1 MARLIE
7 CASNLM
13 HRTMMMMLYATGLR
27 RAEMCHL
34 KVSDIDSKRM
44 VIHVRQG
51 KGGRDRDVLLTPKL
65 LETLREYWRWMK
77 PKTYLFPGTVK
88 GWRADVPITEKIVWQ
103 AVNEAAKRAG
113 ITKHVSPH
121 TLAALLRDPHA
132 GSRRRPAHHPGSS
145 RPCQA
150 RSHHRLPALVPAPS
164 AGDSQSARSHRGV
177 QPRRSEA
184 LQEEDQA
191 MSRPTLEV
199 ADIVRRTGNSFWE
212 KQQSHLAWPH
222 RKVLDAIVRCRTAA
236 LGGHRDKCV
245 RCGHQAISFNSCRNR
260 HCPKCQGNAR
270 AKWLAA
276 RSAELLPVPYFHVVF
291 TLPHELSALV
301 LQNKRLLY
309 DLLFRTSAA
318 TMLELARDP
327 KHLGADIGFLGVLH
341 TWGQNLE
348 HHPHV
353 HYIVPAGG
361 LALDGSRWIDSSRRF
376 FLPVQALSRVF
387 RGKFCEGLRELFKQD
402 RLQFHGSQQ
411 QLASP
416 GAFNYFLWQLG
427 QKDWVVYAKP
437 PFGGAEHVLNYL
449 ARYTHRV
456 AISNHRLVAFE
467 NDRVSF
473 RWRDYA
479 HGGKK
484 KVMTVSADEFL
495 RRFLLHVLP
504 SGLVRIRHF
513 GLFANRRRDTA
524 LARCRELL
532 GATTHPRSAR
542 NHQSAALSRLLR
554 HHAGHRTVHQCS
566 TLLPV

>member
-1 MARLIE
+1 
-7 CASNLM
+7 
-13 HRTMMMMLYATGLR
+13 
-27 RAEMCHL
+27 
-34 KVSDIDSKRM
+34 
-44 VIHVRQG
+44 
-51 KGGRDRDVLLTPKL
+51 
-65 LETLREYWRWMK
+65 
-77 PKTYLFPGTVK
+77 
-88 GWRADVPITEKIVWQ
+88 
-103 AVNEAAKRAG
+103 
-113 ITKHVSPH
+113 
-121 TLAALLRDPHA
+121 
-132 GSRRRPAHHPGSS
+132 
-145 RPCQA
+145 
-150 RSHHRLPALVPAPS
+150 
-164 AGDSQSARSHRGV
+164 
-177 QPRRSEA
+177 
-184 LQEEDQA
+184 

-212 KQQSHLAWPH
+212 QQQSHLAWPH

-236 LGGHRDKCV
+236 LGGHLDKCV
-245 RCGHQAISFNSCRNR
+245 SCGHQAISFNSCRNR

-291 TLPHELSALV
+291 TLPHSLSALV

-309 DLLFRTSAA
+309 DLLYRTSAA

-327 KHLGADIGFLGVLH
+327 KHMGADIGFLGVLH

-376 FLPVQALSRVF
+376 FLPVHALSRLF
-387 RGKFCEGLRELFKQD
+387 RGKFVAGLKQLFAQSE
-402 RLQFHGSQQ
+402 LQFHGSQQ
-411 QLASP
+411 YLTAPGCFPSFLRQL
-416 GAFNYFLWQLG
+416 FRQ
-427 QKDWVVYAKP
+427 DWVVYAKP

-467 NDRVSF
+467 SDRVSF

-484 KVMTVSADEFL
+484 KVMTISGHEFL

-504 SGLVRIRHF
+504 GSLVRIRHF
-513 GLFANRRRDTA
+513 GLFSNRRRCAA
-524 LARCRELL
+524 LERCRSLL
-532 GATTHPRSAR
+532 GLAMRRPAGATQLAMP
-542 NHQSAALSRLLR
+542 NLLR
-554 HHAGHRTVHQCS
+554 HHAGRRAAHLR
-566 TLLPV
+566 PVVFPAKPDPGRAKEVRR